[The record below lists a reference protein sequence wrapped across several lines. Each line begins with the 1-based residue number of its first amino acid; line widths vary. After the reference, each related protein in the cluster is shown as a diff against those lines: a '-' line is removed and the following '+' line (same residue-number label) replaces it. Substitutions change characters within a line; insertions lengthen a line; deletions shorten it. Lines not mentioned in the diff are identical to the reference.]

1 MKNELKTSKDYI
13 RHLKKK
19 LDNTKFLSEK
29 YSEINNEMIQE
40 ESKARELGKEIHE
53 REEDIERRFRKY
65 YPDKYYP
72 YKK

>member
-40 ESKARELGKEIHE
+40 ESKARELGNEIHE

>member
-1 MKNELKTSKDYI
+1 MKNGLKTSKDYI

-19 LDNTKFLSEK
+19 LDNSKFLSEK

-40 ESKARELGKEIHE
+40 ESKARKLGKKISKS
-53 REEDIERRFRKY
+53 EEDIERRFRKY